1 MLGILQND
9 DTIRLDGCC
18 SCAFIHHP
26 EDGEDGGGSGGGR
39 GIETSQKETTWDN
52 QA

>member
-18 SCAFIHHP
+18 SCAFTRHP
-26 EDGEDGGGSGGGR
+26 EDVEVGAGGR
-39 GIETSQKETTWDN
+39 GGDIETSQKETTWDK

>member
-18 SCAFIHHP
+18 SCAFTRHP
-26 EDGEDGGGSGGGR
+26 EDVEVGAGGR
-39 GIETSQKETTWDN
+39 GGGAHTDKPERDYMG
-52 QA
+52 

>member
-18 SCAFIHHP
+18 SCAFTRHP
-26 EDGEDGGGSGGGR
+26 EDGEVGAGGGGGGHR
-39 GIETSQKETTWDN
+39 DKPERDYMG
-52 QA
+52 

>member
-18 SCAFIHHP
+18 SCAFIRHP
-26 EDGEDGGGSGGGR
+26 EAEDGEVGGGNVGGG
-39 GIETSQKETTWDN
+39 GE
-52 QA
+52 A

>member
-18 SCAFIHHP
+18 SCAFRRHP
-26 EDGEDGGGSGGGR
+26 EDVEVGAGGR
-39 GIETSQKETTWDN
+39 GGTHRDKPERDYMG
-52 QA
+52 